1 MSNFDKKRIVVK
13 VGTSS
18 LTHKTGK
25 TNIARMEKLV
35 LVLADLHNMG
45 HEIILVS
52 SGAVGVGAGKL
63 GLKCRPSATPELQA
77 AAAIGQ
83 GELMF
88 LYDKFFSEYGVIVS
102 QLLFTAE
109 ELDDNES
116 KAHLLNTFE
125 QLINY
130 SAIPIVNEND
140 SVSVNELLNGD
151 NDCLSATVAALVKAD
166 LLIMLTDTDGLY
178 DSNPS
183 ENKNAKLIETVEKIT
198 PEIINCAGGA
208 GSRGTGGFATKLKA
222 AEIATSAGVPVVI
235 MNGEKPSR
243 IYKVLD
249 GKSVGTRFLAK
260 EV

>member
-1 MSNFDKKRIVVK
+1 MSSFDKKRIVVK

-35 LVLADLHNMG
+35 RVLADLHNMG

-63 GLKCRPSATPELQA
+63 GLKERPAATMELQA

-102 QLLFTAE
+102 QLLFTTE
-109 ELDDNES
+109 ELDDEES
-116 KAHLLNTFE
+116 KAHLLDTFI

-130 SAIPIVNEND
+130 GAIPIVNEND
-140 SVSVNELLNGD
+140 SVSVDELLNGD
-151 NDCLSATVAALVKAD
+151 NDCLSATVAALVGAD
-166 LLIMLTDTDGLY
+166 MLIMLTDTDGLY
-178 DSNPS
+178 DSNPA
-183 ENKNAKLIETVEKIT
+183 ENENARLIEVVEKIT
-198 PEIINCAGGA
+198 PEIKNCAGGA
-208 GSRGTGGFATKLKA
+208 GSRGTGGFLSKIKA

-235 MNGEKPSR
+235 MNGEKPSK
-243 IYKVLD
+243 IYKVLE
-249 GKSVGTRFLAK
+249 GKNVGTMFLSN

>member
-1 MSNFDKKRIVVK
+1 
-13 VGTSS
+13 
-18 LTHKTGK
+18 
-25 TNIARMEKLV
+25 
-35 LVLADLHNMG
+35 
-45 HEIILVS
+45 
-52 SGAVGVGAGKL
+52 
-63 GLKCRPSATPELQA
+63 
-77 AAAIGQ
+77 
-83 GELMF
+83 
-88 LYDKFFSEYGVIVS
+88 
-102 QLLFTAE
+102 
-109 ELDDNES
+109 
-116 KAHLLNTFE
+116 
-125 QLINY
+125 
-130 SAIPIVNEND
+130 
-140 SVSVNELLNGD
+140 
-151 NDCLSATVAALVKAD
+151 
-166 LLIMLTDTDGLY
+166 MLTDTDGLY